1 MFFNTLRVTA
11 QPSLLTRIIFLCGLH
26 SIAIADVAGQVT
38 AVVGQVEIISGNATR
53 SVFKGDLI
61 HDGETIDA
69 LNDDSKVQ
77 MMLSDGTVIIVHP
90 STQLEI
96 ESYAFE
102 RNKPENNKSHLR
114 LNKGSIRAINGE
126 IAKHTLSNAQLSTPI
141 GILKFKQ
148 SDYSAT
154 LNDNSLIVTVQQGSI
169 DFNNSLG
176 QTTVNQGQSFQFS
189 TQSPALLTQAVALD
203 SFVLPNPPKKST
215 TSNNG
220 DKNRPRLEDFSNY
233 NKFLQAM
240 YLYRKAA
247 EDKIKPRI
255 IINNLPNGQL
265 KLEQSTIEGEYDI
278 TQWDNQIRQIVAKI
292 DTLTQPPLAQDNSN
306 SLHMNLLSSL
316 EMEYASIDN
325 ALDQPSFLL
334 SDIIDLNDKELS
346 NLLKLEPLEDS
357 EEKKKK
363 EELLVYLL
371 KKSLRLNTEGN
382 DIRIIGAELGQPEI
396 NVISRP

>member
-1 MFFNTLRVTA
+1 MFLKKLKIVTLPLFIIKTMLLS
-11 QPSLLTRIIFLCGLH
+11 SLHTL
-26 SIAIADVAGQVT
+26 AIADVAGQIT
-38 AVVGQVEIISGNATR
+38 AVVGQVEIMSGSATR

-61 HDGETIDA
+61 HAGEIIDA

-90 STQLEI
+90 LSQLHI
-96 ESYAFE
+96 EDYAFD
-102 RNKPENNKSHLR
+102 RNQPANNKSYLR

-126 IAKHTLSNAQLSTPI
+126 IAKNTLSNAQLYTPI
-141 GILKFKQ
+141 GTLNFKQ

-154 LNDNSLIVTVQQGSI
+154 LQDNRLIVTVQQGTI
-169 DFNNSLG
+169 DFANNLG
-176 QTTVNQGQSFQFS
+176 ATTVNQGQSFQFS
-189 TQSPALLTQAVALD
+189 TQSPATLTQAVALD
-203 SFVLPNPPKKST
+203 SFVLPKSPKRT
-215 TSNNG
+215 PTGNNS

-247 EDKIKPRI
+247 EDKIRPRI
-255 IINNLPNGQL
+255 IINNLPDGQL
-265 KLEQSTIEGEYDI
+265 KLEQSTIDGEYDI
-278 TQWDNQIRQIVAKI
+278 TQWDNQISQIVAKI
-292 DTLTQPPLAQDNSN
+292 DTLTQPPLVQDNSN
-306 SLHMNLLSSL
+306 ALHMNLLSSL

-334 SDIIDLNDKELS
+334 SDIIDLDDKELS
-346 NLLKLEPLEDS
+346 SLLKLESFEDS

-382 DIRIIGAELGQPEI
+382 DIRIIGVELGQPEI
-396 NVISRP
+396 TVFSRP